1 MDLIRNFQK
10 AIEEALQMEGNT
22 LADGG
27 AMSFEDYKARVGMR
41 RGLKRALTILDD
53 VMADAKARDEDF

>member
-1 MDLIRNFQK
+1 
-10 AIEEALQMEGNT
+10 MEGNA

-53 VMADAKARDEDF
+53 VMADDAS